1 MARMATSNRR
11 GDLRTAATL
20 CSLTVVWNALAG
32 TAALAIGF
40 ASHSLTLAGFGLN
53 AAVDSIAS
61 VTLVWRFK
69 AEMRDTSRA
78 TDAEQSAL
86 RIVGLTLLAIA
97 TYIAIRATVALA
109 ARSSPESS
117 TGALV
122 VAIASVFVLSP
133 LAYGKWRLARR
144 LDSRALRG
152 DGFLSGV
159 GALLAVIALLGL
171 RLSSVD
177 RWWWVD
183 AVGAL
188 LMSAILCREGF
199 AALRRPEAKVAE

>member
-1 MARMATSNRR
+1 MATITRR

-20 CSLTVVWNALAG
+20 CGLTVAWNALAG
-32 TAALAIGF
+32 TAAVAIGF
-40 ASHSLTLAGFGLN
+40 ASHSLTLVGFGLN

-61 VTLVWRFK
+61 IALVWRFK
-69 AEMRDTSRA
+69 TEMRDSSRA
-78 TDAEQSAL
+78 ADAELSAL
-86 RIVGLTLLAIA
+86 RIVGLTLVAIA
-97 TYIAIRATVALA
+97 TYIAVRAVVALA

-144 LDSRALRG
+144 LESRALRG
-152 DGFLSGV
+152 DGALSGV

-183 AVGAL
+183 AMGAL
-188 LMSAILCREGF
+188 LMSAILFREGF
-199 AALRRPEAKVAE
+199 AALRRPEAA

>member
-1 MARMATSNRR
+1 MARSNHR

-32 TAALAIGF
+32 TAAVAIGF
-40 ASHSLTLAGFGLN
+40 AAHSLTLAGFGLN

-61 VTLVWRFK
+61 VTLVWRFQV
-69 AEMRDTSRA
+69 EVRDGSRA
-78 TDAEQSAL
+78 KDAEQLAL

-97 TYIAIRATVALA
+97 TYIAIRASVALA

-122 VAIASVFVLSP
+122 VAIASVFALSP
-133 LAYGKWRLARR
+133 LAYGKWRLAGR
-144 LDSRALRG
+144 LGSRALRG
-152 DGFLSGV
+152 DSVLSGV
-159 GALLAVIALLGL
+159 GAALALVTLLGL
-171 RLSSVD
+171 VLSALPS
-177 RWWWVD
+177 WWWAD

-188 LMSAILCREGF
+188 LMSAVLFREGF
-199 AALRRPEAKVAE
+199 TALHR